1 METGPVIR
9 LLTGNSRGAN
19 QLNFE
24 VAKLPEPENMTT
36 EERIQKIREE
46 TERINQRAAEM
57 RTETEKMR
65 KEFEEWQ
72 KRSDKRAAKR
82 RKKSDKK
89 WKELR
94 KDIAKL
100 TVKTEEHGK
109 QIGGHNNKFGSHTE
123 ALAEPSIR
131 RILDEY
137 FDADYMESYESRSLQ
152 LDGWG
157 VARNGSGAAYVV
169 EVKSK
174 FEPEHLDQVW
184 RLVRMFRIEKPKFES
199 REVYPI
205 LAVVEIEKEQRELV
219 WESGIH
225 LIDVSEGVFEWTR
238 PPMGFSPCGD
248 HGANGVVRRA
258 VPRHLQLVT
267 DKGGGH
273 QQAH

>member
-1 METGPVIR
+1 M
-9 LLTGNSRGAN
+9 
-19 QLNFE
+19 
-24 VAKLPEPENMTT
+24 PEQENLTT

-46 TERINQRAAEM
+46 TERINQRAAET
-57 RTETEKMR
+57 RAETEEIR
-65 KEFEEWQ
+65 KQSEKIRKQSE
-72 KRSDKRAAKR
+72 KR
-82 RKKSDKK
+82 

-94 KDIAKL
+94 KEIAKVNAAATKL
-100 TVKTEEHGK
+100 AATAKEHGK
-109 QIGGHNNKFGSHTE
+109 QIGGHNNKFGSYTE

-137 FDADYMESYESRSLQ
+137 FDADYMESYERGNLQ

-157 VARNGSGAAYVV
+157 VARNGTGAAYVV

-184 RLVRMFRIEKPKFES
+184 RLVRMFRIEKPEFES

-205 LAVVEIEKEQRELV
+205 LAVVEIDKDQRELV
-219 WESGIH
+219 WKSGIH

-258 VPRHLQLVT
+258 VPRHLRLVA
-267 DKGGGH
+267 DSNKHGGAGG
-273 QQAH
+273 Q